1 MCNNTC
7 QAVLNR
13 LEPGKISIR
22 DTSKKRV
29 AIVKLKLT
37 NASVT
42 LVAVDI
48 VKYLLIEAK
57 LMKKARFTYIQRRCD
72 L

>member
-1 MCNNTC
+1 M
-7 QAVLNR
+7 NR
-13 LEPGKISIR
+13 LEPGKVSIR

-29 AIVKLKLT
+29 AIVNRQLI
-37 NASVT
+37 NALAT

-57 LMKKARFTYIQRRCD
+57 LRRARKLD
-72 L
+72 LHTEEM